1 METESVNKPEKL
13 ASHFQGI
20 QNPMEPEFMIIPNPP
35 LISSDTNS
43 LSQDYYYRSLAV
55 SDDGRF
61 TRVDLDPL
69 YSNAAYRDTSELLET
84 IPLHVSIQNHEFDE
98 SLLHLL
104 PITELDSTWLDDAE
118 HQLQEI
124 HAEVEEARTYDSEID
139 PVPNAAYRDA
149 SELLKILFRHRAPMP
164 DIGWLMDGGIGLEWR
179 VTAGRGIA
187 TMSLYGDK
195 NVVYGA
201 TVGNTYRVKNTC
213 RLSSLPSLAS
223 FLKMLTNVF
232 SQ

>member
-69 YSNAAYRDTSELLET
+69 YS
-84 IPLHVSIQNHEFDE
+84 
-98 SLLHLL
+98 
-104 PITELDSTWLDDAE
+104 
-118 HQLQEI
+118 
-124 HAEVEEARTYDSEID
+124 
-139 PVPNAAYRDA
+139 NAAYRDA